1 MWNRLN
7 SIVAEKG
14 LTIRQLSELSGVP
27 YTTIRDTKFRD
38 IGFSK
43 AEKLADAL
51 GVSLD
56 DLRERTTHD

>member
-1 MWNRLN
+1 MWEKLN
-7 SIVAEKG
+7 SITAEKG

>member
-1 MWNRLN
+1 MWNKLN
-7 SIVAEKG
+7 ELATKRGISIRE
-14 LTIRQLSELSGVP
+14 LSHISGVP

-38 IGFSK
+38 ISFSK

-56 DLRERTTHD
+56 ELRKD

>member
-1 MWNRLN
+1 MWEKLN
-7 SIVAEKG
+7 LIAAKKG

-38 IGFSK
+38 ISFSK

-56 DLRERTTHD
+56 ELRTKSKE

>member
-1 MWNRLN
+1 MWEKLN
-7 SIVAEKG
+7 LIAAKKG

-56 DLRERTTHD
+56 ELRTKSKE

>member
-7 SIVAEKG
+7 SIATEKEM
-14 LTIRQLSELSGVP
+14 TIRQLSKLSGVP

-56 DLRERTTHD
+56 ELRTKSKE

>member
-7 SIVAEKG
+7 SIATEKEM
-14 LTIRQLSELSGVP
+14 TIRQLSEISGVP

>member
-7 SIVAEKG
+7 SIATEKEM
-14 LTIRQLSELSGVP
+14 TIRQLSEISGVP

-43 AEKLADAL
+43 AVKLADAL

-56 DLRERTTHD
+56 ELRTKSKE